1 MKNKIQVFFTLISLI
16 ISAQAIAFSSPPDST
31 IYKPGQAILKTH
43 NTIKSVSLRISLD
56 DDLHG
61 FVDSKVCS
69 FCKPIRINI
78 TPSTIAYDNNVVVP
92 LQRAKKRI
100 GQFATVVYDLKTKNI
115 SAIRW

>member
-1 MKNKIQVFFTLISLI
+1 MRNNIQVFFTLISLI
-16 ISAQAIAFSSPPDST
+16 ITTQATAISNPPGNV
-31 IYKPGQAILKTH
+31 IHQPGQEILKPH

-69 FCKPIRINI
+69 FCKTIRIKI
-78 TPSTIAYDNNVVVP
+78 TPDTVAYDNNVEVP
-92 LQRAKKRI
+92 LRLAKKRI